1 MYRNL
6 HNAHDMQKKKKKYKK
21 KLKIFKCAF
30 EKKGKSLFK
39 FYFFNH
45 IHKNFTMRKCF

>member
-30 EKKGKSLFK
+30 EKSLFK

-45 IHKNFTMRKCF
+45 IHKNFTMRKHF